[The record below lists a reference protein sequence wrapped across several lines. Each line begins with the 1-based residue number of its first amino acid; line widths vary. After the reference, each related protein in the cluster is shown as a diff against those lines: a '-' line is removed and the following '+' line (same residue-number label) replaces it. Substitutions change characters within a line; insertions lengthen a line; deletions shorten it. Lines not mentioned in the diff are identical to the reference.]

1 MRFPCH
7 KYTQKPGFWLQQ
19 QLLPVQMPI
28 SMRQKAI
35 DLRGDTTVK
44 LLLVGR
50 YGSEIDG
57 KQQLPA
63 GASQQV
69 TEAIVAS
76 ARCSNGL
83 CGCRCFTCSSRY

>member
-1 MRFPCH
+1 MRFRSQ
-7 KYTQKPGFWLQQ
+7 KYTQNPGFWMQQ
-19 QLLPVQMPI
+19 QIFPVQMPI
-28 SMRQKAI
+28 LMGQKAI
-35 DLRGDTTVK
+35 DWRRDATVK

-57 KQQLPA
+57 KPQLPA
-63 GASQQV
+63 GPSQQV

-83 CGCRCFTCSSRY
+83 CGCRCFTCRRRY

>member
-1 MRFPCH
+1 MRFRYH
-7 KYTQKPGFWLQQ
+7 KYTQKPGLWLQQ
-19 QLLPVQMPI
+19 QILPVQTPI

-35 DLRGDTTVK
+35 DRLANATVK

-76 ARCSNGL
+76 VRCSNRL
-83 CGCRCFTCSSRY
+83 CGCRCFTCCSRY

>member
-1 MRFPCH
+1 MRFRYH

-19 QLLPVQMPI
+19 QILPVQTPI

-35 DLRGDTTVK
+35 DRRRDATVK

-57 KQQLPA
+57 QQPLPA

-83 CGCRCFTCSSRY
+83 CGCRCFTCSRRY